1 MLSEMKK
8 TKIRRDE
15 REEEEESC
23 VNEHMVSKYDAV

>member
-1 MLSEMKK
+1 MKK

-15 REEEEESC
+15 REEEEEESC